1 MRDLFS
7 PFGIW
12 VPRNSGD
19 QSAEG
24 KSIQLGEIPLH
35 QRRDYIA
42 MHAVPFATLLHLPG
56 HIMLYLGEHSGS
68 SVVFHSVWGLR
79 FQSLGGKEGRL
90 RIGKTAITSLE
101 PGRELDGMWCRVS
114 SLLER
119 LDQMNIPHLKTGE

>member
-1 MRDLFS
+1 
-7 PFGIW
+7 
-12 VPRNSGD
+12 
-19 QSAEG
+19 
-24 KSIQLGEIPLH
+24 
-35 QRRDYIA
+35 
-42 MHAVPFATLLHLPG
+42 
-56 HIMLYLGEHSGS
+56 MLYLGEHSGS